1 MLEFGCYVGETKCN
15 LCVPYEA
22 KCSLLFDTKLLES
35 QSIGQSF
42 DAMCGPCEAKCNM
55 LFDTMLDSQSIR

>member
-15 LCVPYEA
+15 LCVPCEA
-22 KCSLLFDTKLLES
+22 KCSMLFDTKLLES

-42 DAMCGPCEAKCNM
+42 DAMCGPCEAQCNM
-55 LFDTMLDSQSIR
+55 LFDT